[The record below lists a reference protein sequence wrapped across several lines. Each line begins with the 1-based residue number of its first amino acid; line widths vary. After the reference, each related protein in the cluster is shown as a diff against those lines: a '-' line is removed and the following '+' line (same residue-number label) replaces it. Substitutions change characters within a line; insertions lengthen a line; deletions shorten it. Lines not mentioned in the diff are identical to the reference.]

1 MTGAAQVSS
10 ITGFS
15 PKSGSWF
22 GIDGATYSTQ
32 NGNDAYSVALNDD
45 TFRFELRAGDFW
57 AADSKGSE
65 RTEIRSE
72 TVYAPGE
79 ALHVSYTF
87 MIEPGAANTA
97 TGRGGE
103 GDWLILGQ
111 FHANDWESQSPF
123 AIEML
128 REKMAIVVRYGD
140 PADHEYRELY
150 VDTQLIER
158 GHYYDM
164 DIEVRFENNSTGF
177 LNVWRDG
184 VKIVSYSGPLGYDN
198 GVYWK
203 YGVYRS
209 EADTTIAVNY
219 ADMSVGK
226 GGNGV
231 VILGTPV
238 ADEITPSQ
246 SPAGQPAVT
255 NRGDTIV
262 GGGGSDV
269 AIAGKGND
277 KVNGSKGNDVLNGG
291 AGNDII
297 KGGAGNDQLS
307 GLGGNNKLI
316 GGKGNDTIFGKNGV
330 DLLKGGKGKDTCSFS
345 SDLGKHTISGFR
357 SGEDTIRLDKMLF
370 PDYAA
375 LKGAMSSH
383 NGGVVIGDSD
393 GSVFLAR
400 IKIANLDAG
409 DFIFA

>member
-10 ITGFS
+10 TTGFT
-15 PKSGSWF
+15 PTSGSWF
-22 GIDGATYSTQ
+22 DIDGETYSTQ
-32 NGNDAYSVALNDD
+32 NANDAYSVALNDS
-45 TFRFELRAGDFW
+45 TFRFELHAGDHW
-57 AADSKGSE
+57 ASDANGNE

-79 ALHVSYTF
+79 AIHVSYSF
-87 MIEPGAANTA
+87 MIEPGAENTA

-111 FHANDWESQSPF
+111 FHANDWESQPAF

-140 PADHEYRELY
+140 PVDSEYLELF
-150 VDTQLIER
+150 VDTKDIDR

-164 DIEVRFENNSTGF
+164 DIEVRFESDNTGF

-184 VKIVSYSGPLGYDN
+184 EQIVSYSGPLGYDN

-203 YGVYRS
+203 YGIYRS
-209 EADTTIAVNY
+209 ETDTEIAVNY
-219 ADMSVGK
+219 AEISVGK

-231 VILGTPV
+231 AILGTPA

-246 SPAGQPAVT
+246 SPAGQPTIT
-255 NRGDTIV
+255 NQGDTIIA
-262 GGGGSDV
+262 GGGSDI

-277 KVNGSKGNDVLNGG
+277 RMNGSKGNDVLNGG

-297 KGGAGNDQLS
+297 KGGAGNDELY

-316 GGKGNDTIFGKNGV
+316 GGKGNDTIFSENGI
-330 DLLKGGKGKDTCSFS
+330 DLLKGGKGNDTFSFS
-345 SDLGKHTISGFR
+345 ADFGKHTISGFR
-357 SGEDTIRLDKMLF
+357 SGEDTIRFDKTLF

-375 LKGAMSSH
+375 LKGAMSNH
-383 NGGVVIGDSD
+383 GGGVAIGD
-393 GSVFLAR
+393 GEGFVF
-400 IKIANLDAG
+400 IAKVNIASLDAG
-409 DFIFA
+409 DFLFA